1 MSKTAR
7 MAAVF
12 CSLLLFQGVSAPDAA
27 GAPALAGNR
36 VAIRMAQTC
45 PSDPDPLGLVDD
57 KIYSDCDQDELDKL
71 RGLLA
76 ADIEAKGVF
85 GGIAEADG
93 NLTLSVTLTK
103 DQEIG
108 TGTALDLVVDTN
120 DWVSAAKY
128 SLTDASG
135 TVLSSGTAAVT
146 NHTLDDGEAHR
157 DLMAK
162 IADAITSANIGA
174 ATAGGAPAAA
184 STASGV
190 AQSYAAGYAAGQ
202 LVHAVAEQNYRDLVA
217 KVYRSLPTK
226 PPVPADALADK
237 TAGDAALAR
246 GDAAAASTA
255 YLAAA
260 NSAIWWP
267 EAHRALA
274 LALAKINQLA
284 SAIIEGRMYLQLV
297 PNAPDVQSMNELV
310 AEWSKAAPPPNLP
323 SSFPMPPGL
332 PGWGIQVAD
341 TPDVVPSAMGRPNAK
356 GVLVLLVL
364 TGSPAQTAGFEVGD
378 VIVSVNGD
386 AITSPENLRAITST
400 LPPHTTAQAAILR
413 GGKQITLSVP

>member
-1 MSKTAR
+1 M
-7 MAAVF
+7 
-12 CSLLLFQGVSAPDAA
+12 
-27 GAPALAGNR
+27 
-36 VAIRMAQTC
+36 
-45 PSDPDPLGLVDD
+45 
-57 KIYSDCDQDELDKL
+57 
-71 RGLLA
+71 
-76 ADIEAKGVF
+76 
-85 GGIAEADG
+85 
-93 NLTLSVTLTK
+93 TK
-103 DQEIG
+103 DQEVQTGFIVG
-108 TGTALDLVVDTN
+108 TDE
-120 DWVSAAKY
+120 WRSEAKY
-128 SLTDASG
+128 SLIDSSG
-135 TVLSSGTAAVT
+135 TVLSSGTAAVS
-146 NHTLDDGEAHR
+146 NSDLDDDAAHQ

-162 IADAITSANIGA
+162 IADAITSANFVA

-184 STASGV
+184 SPASGG
-190 AQSYAAGYAAGQ
+190 AQSYAAGQ
-202 LVHAVAEQNYRDLVA
+202 LADAVGTQNYRDLVA
-217 KVYRSLPTK
+217 KAYRSLVTK

-274 LALAKINQLA
+274 LALAKTNQLA

-297 PNAPDVQSMNELV
+297 PNAPDAQSMNELV
-310 AEWSKAAPPPNLP
+310 AEWSKAAPPPILP
-323 SSFPMPPGL
+323 SNIAMPPGL

-341 TPDVVPSAMGRPNAK
+341 TPDVVTSAMGRPNAK

-400 LPPHTTAQAAILR
+400 LPPHT
-413 GGKQITLSVP
+413 